1 MSSETAA
8 KGTLVIIGGRED
20 KKGDNVILR
29 EVARRVGGGKLV
41 VCTTATK
48 EPRESFDEYER
59 VFRSLGVKHV
69 WHLNVNSR
77 EEAKD
82 EKRWRILEGARGV
95 FFTGG
100 DQLMI
105 TSQMGDTPCFELT
118 RRVYDEGGVVA
129 GTSAGAAVMCET
141 MMVGG
146 NGDQSHRL
154 GDIIKLAPGF
164 GLIQGVV
171 VDQHFAE
178 RGRVG
183 RLLGVVA
190 QNPKNLGL
198 GIDENTAIVVE
209 RGRFYVLGAGAVY
222 VLDCRDV
229 TASNIADDDLDKTL
243 AVYDVKMHL
252 LSQGHAFNLAARRPQ
267 ELSKEQAAELIP
279 PARSKAAAE
288 GREEEA

>member
-1 MSSETAA
+1 MSKANQQA
-8 KGTLVIIGGRED
+8 LIIIGGHED
-20 KKGDNVILR
+20 KEGDRVILR
-29 EVARRVGGGKLV
+29 EVARRIGGGKIV
-41 VCTTATK
+41 VCTAAS
-48 EPRESFDEYER
+48 ELPDEMFADYER
-59 VFRSLGVKHV
+59 VFRSLGVRHV

-77 EEAKD
+77 EEAKE
-82 EKRWRILEGARGV
+82 EKKWRILEDARGV

-105 TSQMGDTPCFELT
+105 TSQMGDTPCFEMT
-118 RRVYDEGGVVA
+118 RRVYEEGGVIA
-129 GTSAGAAVMCET
+129 GTSAGAAIMCET

-154 GDIIKLAPGF
+154 GDAIKLASGF
-164 GLIQGVV
+164 GFIQGVI

-198 GIDENTAIVVE
+198 GIDENTAVVVE
-209 RGRFYVLGAGAVY
+209 RGQFYVLGEGAVH
-222 VLDCRDV
+222 VLDCRGV
-229 TASNIADDDLDKTL
+229 SNSNIADNDLDKTL
-243 AVYDVKMHL
+243 AVYDVKMHV
-252 LSQGHAFNLAARRPQ
+252 LSQGHSFDLAERRP
-267 ELSKEQAAELIP
+267 KEMSEEQMAELIP
-279 PARSKAAAE
+279 PARTKSAAG

>member
-1 MSSETAA
+1 MSQGVA
-8 KGTLVIIGGRED
+8 KGSLVIIGGHED
-20 KKGDNVILR
+20 KEGDKLILR

-48 EPRESFDEYER
+48 GPQEMFADYER
-59 VFRSLGVKHV
+59 VFRSLGVRHV
-69 WHLNVNSR
+69 WHLNVGSR
-77 EEAKD
+77 EEAKE
-82 EKRWRILEGARGV
+82 EKKWRILEDARGV

-118 RRVYDEGGVVA
+118 RQVYEGGGVIA
-129 GTSAGAAVMCET
+129 GTSAGAAIMCET
-141 MMVGG
+141 MMVSG
-146 NGDQSHRL
+146 NGEQSHRL

-164 GLIQGVV
+164 GFIQGVV

-190 QNPKNLGL
+190 QNPKNIGL

-209 RGRFYVLGAGAVY
+209 RGGFYVLGAGAVY

-229 TASNIADDDLDKTL
+229 TSSNIADADLDQTL
-243 AVYDVKMHL
+243 AVHDVRMHL
-252 LSQGHAFNLAARRPQ
+252 LSQGHSFDLGERRPRR
-267 ELSKEQAAELIP
+267 LSREQLSELIP
-279 PARSKAAAE
+279 QPRSEGAGG
-288 GREEEA
+288 GREGAE